1 MLLPRSSVEKKRSLS
16 WLTEWLHKDVQ
27 HQRGSPR
34 QRSEEAQIAQGAAST
49 STNSSLEWPYFD
61 MTHGYPTVLSRWTKQ
76 IAFCTEKAVPEP
88 LRTPS
93 YVNAI
98 VLRRNQNS
106 RGEKKE
112 KKEKK
117 IPPPTHPHLAVTA
130 MPWSQQEC
138 PIKSG
143 LLEMKGTCVHPLSR
157 EGIRWEPKHT
167 LLHHEVLRQT
177 V

>member
-112 KKEKK
+112 KKEK
-117 IPPPTHPHLAVTA
+117 
-130 MPWSQQEC
+130 
-138 PIKSG
+138 
-143 LLEMKGTCVHPLSR
+143 
-157 EGIRWEPKHT
+157 PKN
-167 LLHHEVLRQT
+167 EK
-177 V
+177 

>member
-112 KKEKK
+112 KKIFEQIMGENFPNLIENFNLYFQETQQSPSRINRIKLLKHKNSKK
-117 IPPPTHPHLAVTA
+117 NIESSERTA
-130 MPWSQQEC
+130 IYLIW
-138 PIKSG
+138 
-143 LLEMKGTCVHPLSR
+143 
-157 EGIRWEPKHT
+157 
-167 LLHHEVLRQT
+167 
-177 V
+177 